1 MSRLVRLSRHPNPAT
16 LLTLNKQPQLAF
28 TRCSLPVLTRERTTR
43 YFQCHRSWKSAM
55 LTNVVPTDCHTIR
68 SKYAH
73 YPSPGLIDWSPITHF
88 HSHESS
94 LLGSFRTPRH
104 NLITIPIQL
113 LFKSSECI
121 PSARKVKD
129 GILMTAS
136 KCRFES
142 RACEARL
149 ASLRSNTRCC
159 SP

>member
-16 LLTLNKQPQLAF
+16 LLTLNKQPRLAF
-28 TRCSLPVLTRERTTR
+28 TRCSLPVLTREPLDIFNVTGA
-43 YFQCHRSWKSAM
+43 SAV

-68 SKYAH
+68 SKCAH

-88 HSHESS
+88 HSRESS
-94 LLGSFRTPRH
+94 LLGSFRTLRH

-113 LFKSSECI
+113 SFKSSECI

-136 KCRFES
+136 KCRFEN